1 MEEIQGMTQLNPP
14 HYYQCISCQQKF
26 DPMDQIFTCPD
37 CGPVKGTLDV
47 LYPEI
52 EDNTGTDRGA
62 WVNDKAIGHWR
73 YRRLLPIPIETELP
87 SIIVGNTPLIHA
99 KRLGQ
104 HLDCESLY
112 MKDDTRNPSGSLKD
126 RASSVA
132 VSHAKWLGY
141 NDLAAASTGNAG
153 ISLALWASA
162 NGVKSH
168 VFVPQR
174 VSKTAETILG
184 IFAARIY
191 KVKGNYDQAFDQCA
205 RAVERFGWYSRNTG
219 TNPVLSE
226 GKKTVA
232 LEIAEAM
239 GNYSPDAVIV
249 PVGDGCVMGGIWKGF
264 QDAHKLGWIPQLP
277 RIYGI
282 QSQGASPLADTFS
295 SDDNYVLPMEPHTI
309 ADSIAV
315 GNPRD
320 AMKAL
325 RAARLS
331 EGAIIAVPDEAI
343 LDAVQQLGQDIPVFV
358 EPASAAPLAGLK
370 ALLDRGDIQHTERIV
385 LVMTGS
391 GLKDID
397 SAAEAITNTPI
408 EIGSNPEDLDH
419 IAKL

>member
-1 MEEIQGMTQLNPP
+1 
-14 HYYQCISCQQKF
+14 
-26 DPMDQIFTCPD
+26 
-37 CGPVKGTLDV
+37 LDV

-52 EDNTGTDRGA
+52 EDSTGLEKGTWINQNA
-62 WVNDKAIGHWR
+62 AGHWR
-73 YRRLLPIPIETELP
+73 YRKLLPIPIDSELP
-87 SIIVGNTPLIHA
+87 PLLIGNTPLINA
-99 KRLGQ
+99 KTLGQ
-104 HLDCESLY
+104 HLGCHSLHI
-112 MKDDTRNPSGSLKD
+112 KDETRNPSGSLKD

-132 VSHAKWLGY
+132 VCHAKWLGY
-141 NDLAAASTGNAG
+141 HNLTAASTGNAG
-153 ISLALWASA
+153 ISLALWAAA

-168 VFVPQR
+168 IFVPQR
-174 VSKTAETILG
+174 VTKTAETMLR
-184 IFAARIY
+184 IFGTRIY
-191 KVKGNYDQAFDQCA
+191 KVQGNYDQAFDQCT

-239 GNYSPDAVIV
+239 IDNPPDTVIV

-264 QDAHKLGWIPQLP
+264 QDAHTLGWISHLP

-282 QSQGASPLADTFS
+282 QSQGASPLADAFS
-295 SDDNYVLPMEPHTI
+295 RGDNTVQSLEPHTV

-325 RAARLS
+325 RAANQS
-331 EGAIIAVPDEAI
+331 QGAIIAVPDEAI
-343 LDAVQQLGQDIPVFV
+343 LEAVEQLGRMVPVFV

-370 ALLDRGDIQHTERIV
+370 ELLNRGSIKKMERIV
-385 LVMTGS
+385 LIMTGS

-397 SAAEAITNTPI
+397 AVAKATKNAPT
-408 EIGSNPEDLDH
+408 EIGPNPENLDH
-419 IAKL
+419 IQDM

>member
-1 MEEIQGMTQLNPP
+1 MEKVQGLTQLNPP

-26 DPMDQIFTCPD
+26 DPRDQIFTCPD
-37 CGPVKGTLDV
+37 CGLVKGTLDV

-52 EDNTGTDRGA
+52 EESTGTDIGA
-62 WVNDKAIGHWR
+62 WVDDKAIGHWR
-73 YRRLLPIPIETELP
+73 YRRLLPIPIEAELP
-87 SIIVGNTPLIHA
+87 PITVGNTPLIHA

-104 HLDCESLY
+104 HLGYKSLY
-112 MKDDTRNPSGSLKD
+112 IKDDTRNPSGSLKD

-132 VSHAKWLGY
+132 VCHAKWLGY
-141 NDLAAASTGNAG
+141 NDLTAASTGNAG

-174 VSKTAETILG
+174 VTKTAETMLG

-191 KVKGNYDQAFDQCA
+191 KVQGNYDQAFDQCA
-205 RAVERFGWYSRNTG
+205 RAVKRFGWYSRNTG

-239 GNYSPDAVIV
+239 GDYPPDAVIV
-249 PVGDGCVMGGIWKGF
+249 PVGDGCVMGGVWKGF

-282 QSQGASPLADTFS
+282 QSQGASPLADAFGSGENT
-295 SDDNYVLPMEPHTI
+295 VQHLEPHTI

-325 RAARLS
+325 RAARQS
-331 EGAIIAVPDEAI
+331 QGAIIAVPDEAI
-343 LDAVQQLGQDIPVFV
+343 LDAVQQLGQNIPVFV
-358 EPASAAPLAGLK
+358 EPASATPLAVLK

-397 SAAEAITNTPI
+397 SAANAITSTPI
-408 EIGSNPEDLDH
+408 EIGSKTEDLDRV
-419 IAKL
+419 AEM